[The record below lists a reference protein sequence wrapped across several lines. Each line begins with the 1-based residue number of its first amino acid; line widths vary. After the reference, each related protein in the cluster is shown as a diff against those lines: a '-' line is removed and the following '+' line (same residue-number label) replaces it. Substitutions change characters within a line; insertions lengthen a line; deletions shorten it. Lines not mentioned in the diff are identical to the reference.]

1 MKQMYSEKY
10 NIAWFK
16 LAECVSRGEKE
27 RALGVY
33 RLLSH
38 SLDDQAFARQ
48 LAGDLFLSFNDDA
61 TAIEKYKESAQLY
74 DQENR
79 MLESAAVYEHLLTL
93 DPRSTEYHIR
103 LLDLY
108 KRMGIR
114 TKMKLH
120 AQELLEK
127 FITTSQ
133 WDKAIETIQLFDK
146 EYEIALI
153 IQLYSYLIQS
163 LFAQRI
169 AFPTITLYIQQALD
183 VVMHSPAIDNST
195 YLQQL
200 LLSIQTMNE
209 EAYAFAQHY
218 LKQKGL

>member
-38 SLDDQAFARQ
+38 SLDDQAFAQQ
-48 LAGDLFLSFNDDA
+48 LAGDLFLSFNDDV

-74 DQENR
+74 EQENR
-79 MLESAAVYEHLLTL
+79 ILESAAVYEHLLML

-127 FITTSQ
+127 LTTANQ
-133 WDKAIETIQLFDK
+133 WDKAVEVIQLFDK

-163 LFAQRI
+163 LFTQRI

-200 LLSIQTMNE
+200 LISIQTMNE
-209 EAYAFAQHY
+209 EAYTFAQNY